1 MRLAPRGPTVVR
13 PRGWRGAVRVAIVG
27 LVGLGLPA
35 CSSGHGHAPASTR
48 PPVAPASSSTG
59 PPVAAATSSTEL
71 AVAPAVWTPCA
82 GGLQCATVTVP
93 LDYAHPDGATLAIA
107 VAELPAAS
115 SAVAPETL
123 LFNPGGPAESGI
135 QELKLASVLFPP
147 FLHEHFTIVSFDPR
161 GTGSS
166 ARLDCGTS
174 AADVTSARLLGS
186 GPGAV
191 LPVAGL
197 YAAMA
202 DRCAAKFPDLTPEIT
217 TRNTSR
223 DMDRVRQALGLST
236 INYLGVSYG
245 TLLGEAYAQLFPRHV
260 RTMILD
266 GGVDA
271 TRPLTQDVA
280 DQANAAE
287 KAFQAELASCARAAS
302 CPLGPTPLTTYEA
315 IAQHLSTHPAAPG
328 ASGGPPVTEGDLAS
342 ALLLHLTVPGLFNFA
357 SFAAAALNAEHGNG
371 AALRS
376 MALNL
381 WTDIDGTSLVDP
393 YWALTCNDNPDRPS
407 AASAAD
413 LARTMEASY
422 PGTGAFAVA
431 YDMAGCSSWPPAH
444 DPVTGSPAGGAPPI
458 LVIGGTGDP
467 NTPYVWSEGLARSLG
482 PTVGVL
488 LTRVGV
494 GHSAFLNGA
503 SDTCIRDIEIAYVTD
518 RAVPAPGAVCTD
530 PSPTG

>member
-1 MRLAPRGPTVVR
+1 MRLAECWPTAVR
-13 PRGWRGAVRVAIVG
+13 PGGWRRTTFVALIG
-27 LVGLGLPA
+27 LFGLGLPA
-35 CSSGHGHAPASTR
+35 CSSGHAHASASSGPPVVPPSSSTGSSLAPTTSSPE
-48 PPVAPASSSTG
+48 PPVAP
-59 PPVAAATSSTEL
+59 V
-71 AVAPAVWTPCA
+71 VWTPCA

-93 LDYAHPDGATLAIA
+93 LNYTHPDGATLAIA
-107 VAELPAAS
+107 VAELPAVS
-115 SAVAPETL
+115 SGAPPETL

-147 FLHEHFTIVSFDPR
+147 FLHQHFTIVSFDPR

-166 ARLDCGTS
+166 ARLGCGTS
-174 AADVTSARLLGS
+174 AADVTSAALLGS
-186 GPGAV
+186 DPGAA
-191 LPVAGL
+191 LPVAAI
-197 YAAMA
+197 YAAMV
-202 DRCAAKFPDLTPEIT
+202 DRCAAKFPALTPEIT
-217 TRNTSR
+217 TMNTAR
-223 DMDRVRQALGLST
+223 DMDRIRQALGLAT

-245 TLLGEAYAQLFPRHV
+245 TLLGEAYAQLFPGHV

-280 DQANAAE
+280 DQAAAAQ
-287 KAFQAELASCARAAS
+287 KAFQTELTSCAQAAS
-302 CPLGPTPLTTYEA
+302 CPLGQTPLAAYEA
-315 IAQHLSTHPAAPG
+315 IARQLSAHPASAG
-328 ASGGPPVTEGDLAS
+328 ASSGPPVTDGDLAS
-342 ALLLHLTVPGLFNFA
+342 ALLLHLTVPGLFNFG
-357 SFAAAALNAEHGNG
+357 SLAAAALNAEHGNG

-407 AASAAD
+407 ATSESG
-413 LARTMEASY
+413 LARTMEASN

-431 YDMAGCSSWPPAH
+431 YDMAGCSSWAPAH
-444 DPVTGSPAGGAPPI
+444 DPVIGSPARGAPPI
-458 LVIGGTGDP
+458 LVIGGTNDP

-482 PTVGVL
+482 PGVGVL

-503 SDTCIRDIEIAYVTD
+503 SDSCIRDIEVAYVTN
-518 RAVPAPGAVCTD
+518 RTVPAPGTVCTD
-530 PSPTG
+530 PTATG

>member
-1 MRLAPRGPTVVR
+1 MRVAQRGLRVVGLD
-13 PRGWRGAVRVAIVG
+13 GWRRTICVAVIG

-35 CSSGHGHAPASTR
+35 CSSGHRRASAP
-48 PPVAPASSSTG
+48 TG
-59 PPVAAATSSTEL
+59 PPVAPTVSSTIPPVPSTTSSTEL

-93 LDYAHPDGATLAIA
+93 LDYTHPDGATLAIA
-107 VAELPAAS
+107 VAKLPAAS
-115 SAVAPETL
+115 SAAGPQTL
-123 LFNPGGPAESGI
+123 LFNPGGPASSGI

-147 FLHEHFTIVSFDPR
+147 FLHQNFTIVSFDPR

-166 ARLDCGTS
+166 ARLNCGTN
-174 AADVTSARLLGS
+174 AAEVTSAPLLGS
-186 GPGAV
+186 GPGAA
-191 LPVAGL
+191 LPVVAL
-197 YAAMA
+197 YAAMVE
-202 DRCAAKFPDLTPEIT
+202 RCAAKFADLTPEIT
-217 TRNTSR
+217 TMNTAR
-223 DMDRVRQALGLST
+223 DMDRIREALGLAT

-245 TLLGEAYAQLFPRHV
+245 TLLGEAYAQLFPGHV

-280 DQANAAE
+280 DQAAAAQ
-287 KAFQAELASCARAAS
+287 KAFQTELASCAHGAS

-315 IAQHLSTHPAAPG
+315 IARQLSAHPASAG

-342 ALLLHLTVPGLFNFA
+342 ALLLHLTVPGLFNFG
-357 SFAAAALNAEHGNG
+357 SFATAALNAEHGNG

-407 AASAAD
+407 AASEAD
-413 LARTMEASY
+413 LARTMEASN

-431 YDMAGCSSWPPAH
+431 YDLAGCSSWPPAH
-444 DPVTGSPAGGAPPI
+444 DPVIGSPARGAPPI

-467 NTPYVWSEGLARSLG
+467 NTPYMWSEGLARSLG

-503 SDTCIRDIEIAYVTD
+503 SDTCIRDIEIAYVTN
-518 RAVPAPGAVCTD
+518 RIVPAPGTVCND
-530 PSPTG
+530 PTPTG